1 MEGIIV
7 IAGMVLA
14 YVIFNNYYRIQGKKQ
29 AQRKQKENFG
39 KIPEHKDKDTR
50 KIRFYMESQVQEA
63 DVDEITWKDLS
74 MDEVFWRINNCA
86 SSAGE
91 ELLYDRMHRTEGSIE
106 ELEELEKSVQYFTE
120 HEQER
125 NSTIINLTKIG
136 KKEASYYIPPYMASI
151 EENSLGNTIVFQI
164 LQILPVLFLVG
175 FAVSRDFIFLTAVA
189 ANLIGNV
196 VVYALMKMRYETNLA
211 MLGTLCTILK
221 TAKAQEK
228 LDCQEFFSWSLKK
241 PLLHLKKTGGMI
253 EKLQSVQSYTMS
265 SELGGLGDYLLGATL
280 WHLTA
285 YNKTIKQLILYREEY
300 ARLYEAVGSIDMAVS
315 IASFR
320 KSVSFYTVPEF
331 SEEAKIELKE
341 VYHPLIE
348 DPVCNSMNW
357 RRNCII
363 TGSNA
368 SGKSTFIKAVAVNAI
383 LAQTI
388 HTCMAQEMKLPHA
401 DVITSMAVQDNIM
414 EGDSYYIKEIKYL
427 KRMLEPLNEQRCTIC
442 VIDEILRGTNTK
454 ERIVASKAILEYL
467 SRQNCLVMVASHDQ
481 ELTVL
486 LQDKYDNYH
495 FTEKIGQ
502 QDIEFDY
509 KLYPGPATSHNAIRL
524 LEYVGFPEKIIADA
538 KKNVQL

>member
-1 MEGIIV
+1 MEAIIV
-7 IAGMVLA
+7 IAGMILV
-14 YVIFNNYYRIQGKKQ
+14 YVIFNNYYRIQGKKEN
-29 AQRKQKENFG
+29 QRKQKENFG
-39 KIPEHKDKDTR
+39 KRPEHKDKDTK
-50 KIRFYMESQVQEA
+50 KIRFYMDSQMQEA

-91 ELLYDRMHRTEGSIE
+91 ELLYDRLHHTEGSIE
-106 ELEELEKSVQYFTE
+106 ELEELEQSVQYFME

-125 NSTIINLTKIG
+125 NSTIANLIKIG

-151 EENSLGNTIVFQI
+151 EENSLGNVIVFRI

-175 FAVSRDFIFLTAVA
+175 FAVFRDSIFLAAVA

-221 TAKAQEK
+221 TAKVQEK

-253 EKLQSVQSYTMS
+253 EKLQSVQSYMMS
-265 SELGGLGDYLLGATL
+265 SELGVLGDYLLGMTL

-285 YNKTIKQLILYREEY
+285 YNKTIKQLILYREVY
-300 ARLYEAVGSIDMAVS
+300 IKLYEAVGSIDMAIS

-320 KSVSFYTVPEF
+320 KSVSFYTIPEF
-331 SEEAKIELKE
+331 WEEPQIELKE
-341 VYHPLIE
+341 VYHPLVE
-348 DPVCNSMNW
+348 DSVCNSMDW

-368 SGKSTFIKAVAVNAI
+368 SGKSTFIKAVAVNTI

-388 HTCMAQEMKLPHA
+388 HTCMAQEMKLPYA
-401 DVITSMAVQDNIM
+401 DVVTSMAVQDNIM

-454 ERIVASKAILEYL
+454 ERIAASKAILEYL

-524 LEYVGFPEKIIADA
+524 LEYVGFPENIIADA